1 MRVAG
6 VTDSAKTNE
15 DDRAPAM
22 LGIERS
28 ARGCRWVERLDPR
41 QEMAAMA
48 IAQAQG
54 LPELLGRVLAAR
66 GADPQAIDAYLD
78 PSLRTLLPD
87 PLSLQDMGRAAER
100 FANAIRAGEA
110 VAVFG
115 DYDVDGGSSV
125 ALIERFLRAH
135 GQSCDTYIPDR
146 LKEGYGPSALALT
159 GLAEEGARLI
169 LTVDCGTTSE
179 AAIVAANAAGVE
191 VIVIDHHQADEAL
204 PPAFAVVNP
213 NRQDDL
219 SGQGHL
225 AAAGVVFLFLVA
237 TVGVLRREGF
247 YKDTSEPDL
256 LSLLDLVALATICDV
271 VPLKAVNRAFVAQG
285 LKVLRLR
292 HNAGLRALADT
303 SRLDEAP
310 TSYSLGFVLG
320 PRINAGG
327 RVGASGLG
335 ARLLASDDEVEARGI
350 AEKLETL
357 NTERKAIEET
367 MLEEAFA
374 RAEASIEAAPDQSL
388 LFLGAKGWHKGLIG
402 LVAGRVADRFQRPSF
417 VMAFEDD
424 GTATGSAR
432 SLPSVDLGAAVRLA
446 VQEGLFL
453 KGGGHAMAAG
463 FTLDRA
469 KHDAALAF
477 LQTQMSQAVVKATA
491 TRQLAIDGALSAR
504 GATMELSE
512 LLERVGPYGSE
523 HPQPRFVLPG
533 HRVTRMRR
541 IGQTGAHLRCTL
553 LSPDGGRIDAVAFR
567 VAGTPMAE
575 LFAAKEGMPLHVA
588 GHLSRSSWQGRERVE
603 LIIEDAAA
611 PCGDEP

>member
-6 VTDSAKTNE
+6 VTAALKPN
-15 DDRAPAM
+15 DDDGAPAL
-22 LGIERS
+22 LGIEHS
-28 ARGCRWVERLDPR
+28 ARGRRWVERLDPTR
-41 QEMAAMA
+41 EMAAMA

-66 GADPQAIDAYLD
+66 GAEPNTVEAFLD

-87 PLSLQDMGRAAER
+87 PTRLQDMARAAER
-100 FANAIRAGEA
+100 FANAIRAGEKI
-110 VAVFG
+110 AVFG
-115 DYDVDGGSSV
+115 DYDVDGASSV

-135 GQSCDTYIPDR
+135 GQTCATYIPDR
-146 LKEGYGPSALALT
+146 LREGYGPSAAALT
-159 GLAEEGARLI
+159 GLAEEGASLI

-191 VIVIDHHQADEAL
+191 VIIIDHHQADEAL

-237 TVGVLRREGF
+237 TLGVLRRDSF
-247 YKDTSEPDL
+247 YDGKSEPNL
-256 LSLLDLVALATICDV
+256 LGLLDLVALATVCDV

-285 LKVLRLR
+285 LKVLRHR
-292 HNAGLRALADT
+292 KNAGLRALADT

-310 TSYSLGFVLG
+310 TTYSLGFVLG

-327 RVGASGLG
+327 RVGDSGLG

-350 AEKLETL
+350 AEKLEAL

-367 MLEEAFA
+367 MLDEAFA
-374 RAEASIEAAPDQSL
+374 HAEASLEATPDQPL
-388 LFLGAKGWHKGLIG
+388 LFLGAEGWHKGLIG
-402 LVAGRVADRFQRPSF
+402 LVAGRIADRFQRPTF
-417 VMAFEDD
+417 VMAFEPD

-432 SLPSVDLGAAVRLA
+432 SLPSVDLGEVVRLA
-446 VQEGLFL
+446 AQEGLFI

-477 LQTQMSQAVVKATA
+477 LQSHLAQAVVKATA

-504 GATMELSE
+504 GATMELTE
-512 LLERVGPYGSE
+512 LLDRAGPYGAG
-523 HPQPRFVLPG
+523 HPQPRFVFPA
-533 HRVTRMRR
+533 HRVTRLRR
-541 IGQTGAHLRCTL
+541 MGQTQAHLRCTL
-553 LSPDGGRIDAVAFR
+553 VAPDGGRIDAVAFR
-567 VAGTPMAE
+567 IGGTPIAD
-575 LFAAKEGMPLHVA
+575 LFAQKEGMPLHVA
-588 GHLSRSSWQGRERVE
+588 GHLSRSSWQGRDRVE
-603 LIIEDAAA
+603 LIIEDAAT
-611 PCGDEP
+611 PCGDGP